1 MNKTKTILLTLTL
14 ALALSSCAPVPQP
27 ENDKTPV
34 ASQNTAP
41 SETTLPPETETTLPP
56 ETEATLQ
63 EQVIFEQGG
72 IRVTALGLDTDGFF
86 GTGIKVRIEN
96 NSAQNITVQTHSCSV
111 NGLMLGPM
119 FSCDV
124 AAGKKA
130 NDTILFMETQL
141 EDAGIS
147 TIAETE
153 FVLSIFNSDTWEDI
167 LTSDI
172 IALRT
177 SATDYVQ
184 AYDDSGYVAY
194 DEGGIRIVI
203 QKANSEDSFWGAD
216 VYVFAQNDT
225 AANITIQAR
234 DVSINGYMVDPMFSC
249 NIAAG
254 KKAYSSL
261 TFLES
266 DLTENGITDIKD
278 LELRFTAFNSDT
290 WSDIFDTEV
299 IAVTFE

>member
-1 MNKTKTILLTLTL
+1 MIKTKTILLTLTL
-14 ALALSSCAPVPQP
+14 ALILSACSPIPQP
-27 ENDKTPV
+27 ENNKTPV
-34 ASQNTAP
+34 ASQNAAP
-41 SETTLPPETETTLPP
+41 SKNTLPQETDVTL
-56 ETEATLQ
+56 A
-63 EQVIFEQGG
+63 EQVIFEQSG

-96 NSAQNITVQTHSCSV
+96 DSSQNITVQTRNCSV
-111 NGLMLGPM
+111 NDLMLDPM

-130 NDTILFMETQL
+130 NDTILFMDTQL
-141 EDAGIS
+141 EAAGIS

-172 IALRT
+172 IPLQT
-177 SATDYVQ
+177 SAVDYVQ
-184 AYDDSGYVAY
+184 AYDDSGFVAY
-194 DEGGIRIVI
+194 DNGGIKIVI

-225 AANITIQAR
+225 DANITIQAR

-254 KKAYSSL
+254 KKTYSSL

-266 DLTENGITDIKD
+266 DLTENGITDIKN

-290 WSDIFDTEV
+290 WDDFFNTDIV
-299 IAVTFE
+299 SVTFE

>member
-1 MNKTKTILLTLTL
+1 MIKTKAILLTLTL
-14 ALALSSCAPVPQP
+14 ALILSACSPIPQP

-41 SETTLPPETETTLPP
+41 SKNTLPQETEVTL
-56 ETEATLQ
+56 A
-63 EQVIFEQGG
+63 EQVIFEQSG

-96 NSAQNITVQTHSCSV
+96 DSSQNITVQTRNCSV
-111 NGLMLGPM
+111 NDLMLDPM

-130 NDTILFMETQL
+130 NDTILFMDTQL
-141 EDAGIS
+141 EAARIS

-172 IALRT
+172 IPLQT
-177 SATDYVQ
+177 SAADYVQ
-184 AYDDSGYVAY
+184 AYDDSGFVAY
-194 DEGGIRIVI
+194 DNGGIKIVI

-225 AANITIQAR
+225 DANITIQAR

-266 DLTENGITDIKD
+266 DLTENGITDIKN

-290 WSDIFDTEV
+290 WDDIFNTDIV
-299 IAVTFE
+299 SVTFE

>member
-1 MNKTKTILLTLTL
+1 MIKTKTILLTLTL
-14 ALALSSCAPVPQP
+14 ALILSACSPIPQP
-27 ENDKTPV
+27 ENNKTPV
-34 ASQNTAP
+34 ASQNAAP
-41 SETTLPPETETTLPP
+41 SKNTLPQETDVTL
-56 ETEATLQ
+56 A
-63 EQVIFEQGG
+63 EQVIFEQSG

-96 NSAQNITVQTHSCSV
+96 DSSQNITVQTRNCSV
-111 NGLMLGPM
+111 NDLMLDPM

-130 NDTILFMETQL
+130 NDTILFMDTQL
-141 EDAGIS
+141 EAAGIS

-172 IALRT
+172 IPLQT
-177 SATDYVQ
+177 SAADYVQ
-184 AYDDSGYVAY
+184 AYDDSGFVAY
-194 DEGGIRIVI
+194 DNGGIKIVI

-225 AANITIQAR
+225 DANITIQAR

-254 KKAYSSL
+254 KKTYSSL

-266 DLTENGITDIKD
+266 DLTENGITDIKN

-290 WSDIFDTEV
+290 WDDFFNTDIV
-299 IAVTFE
+299 SVTFE